1 MGFPETYATVISIHA
16 PTRGA
21 TMDRPQS
28 LSFCAIS
35 IHAPTRGAT
44 RADIDAALS
53 TQDFNPRSHKGSD
66 YSREDGRTMPDYISI
81 HAPTRGATKEGR
93 P

>member
-1 MGFPETYATVISIHA
+1 MPSMPYFNPRSHKGSDGYTEKMAF
-16 PTRGA
+16 
-21 TMDRPQS
+21 D
-28 LSFCAIS
+28 LCIS

-66 YSREDGRTMPDYISI
+66 DGQAAKPVLLRNFNPRSHKGSDDLKQ
-81 HAPTRGATKEGR
+81 R
-93 P
+93 